1 MASVS
6 VLDLTTAESPAAGTV
21 APALR
26 LAGPAA
32 RPERRIELPT
42 YDLAAALELERELG
56 VGHVVAQILVRRGHG
71 DPAVARAFLSPEERH
86 DPNLFDGIG
95 AAIETIQ
102 RHIRVRQSHR
112 RARRL

>member
-6 VLDLTTAESPAAGTV
+6 VLDLTSAVPLAAGAA

-32 RPERRIELPT
+32 QPERRIELPT

-56 VGHVVAQILVRRGHG
+56 VSHVVAQIMVRRGHG
-71 DPAVARAFLSPEERH
+71 DPAVARAFL
-86 DPNLFDGIG
+86 
-95 AAIETIQ
+95 
-102 RHIRVRQSHR
+102 
-112 RARRL
+112 